1 MKMSL
6 HHKILYSSAPTEEQC
21 AKSLMTQLATDLQ
34 TMTAREKL

>member
-6 HHKILYSSAPTEEQC
+6 HQKILYSSAPTEVQC

-34 TMTAREKL
+34 TMTAKEKF